1 MNLDIHDTFVTAI
14 ILSVLGAI
22 YCIWQGRRTLLAAQR
37 VSFFRI
43 RRQRVT
49 GGWWMIFLGGVLIF
63 VAFSLG
69 RFGEPLVYR
78 YFPPSPTVTRTPTIT
93 LTPTISLTPTI
104 TETPTITLTPA
115 QSYTP
120 TQSTTPFLPVNL
132 LPAFKSSVTPNPSA
146 VFSPLTFSRSIQNFV
161 AVNPA
166 TVFQN
171 PISHMFATYSYDG
184 MVDGSQYT
192 VLWYRNGQLVYYE
205 TSLWQGGTGGYNYSE
220 WSPSPDQWLSGT
232 YQVQIF
238 VGTEWKVVGQF
249 LVQGLPPTLTPSPTL
264 RLPTST
270 QIPSITPVPTE
281 TYYPTPTPIPSDTRW
296 PTGTSEP

>member
-1 MNLDIHDTFVTAI
+1 MNLDIHDAFVTAI
-14 ILSVLGAI
+14 LLSILGAL
-22 YCIWQGRRTLLAAQR
+22 YCVWQGRRTLMAAQR

-49 GGWWMIFLGGVLIF
+49 GGWWMIFMGGVLIF
-63 VAFSLG
+63 VAFGLG
-69 RFGEPLVYR
+69 RFGEPMVYR

-104 TETPTITLTPA
+104 TETSTITLTPA

-120 TQSTTPFLPVNL
+120 TPSSTPFLPVNL
-132 LPAFKSSVTPNPSA
+132 LPAFKSSVTPNPSS
-146 VFSPLTFSRSIQNFV
+146 VFSPLSFSRSIQNFV
-161 AVNPA
+161 SVNPA

-171 PISHMFATYSYDG
+171 PIYHMFATYSYDG

-220 WSPSPDQWLSGT
+220 WSPSPDQWLAGT

-249 LVQGLPPTLTPSPTL
+249 LVQGLPPTLTPSPTAK
-264 RLPTST
+264 LPTST
-270 QIPSITPVPTE
+270 QIPSETPIPTE
-281 TYYPTPTPIPSDTRW
+281 TYYPTPSPIPSDTRW
-296 PTGTSEP
+296 PTATTKP